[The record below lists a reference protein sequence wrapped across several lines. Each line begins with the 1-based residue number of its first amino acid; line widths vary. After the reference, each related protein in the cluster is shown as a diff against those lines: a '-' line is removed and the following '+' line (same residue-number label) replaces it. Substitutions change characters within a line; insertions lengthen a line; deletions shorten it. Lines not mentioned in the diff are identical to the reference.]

1 MAAVVFI
8 YLTKF
13 GLLVR
18 YVGMVTQ
25 KSLKYTIVNDAF
37 QTSATIMIW
46 YIVGWGFAFGKDD
59 FPDTG
64 KGGFVGASMF
74 MGHLGKDLSPEV
86 ANKWANFLQQMG
98 FCLISATIPFGYVNR
113 LLLCFFNTL
122 VRNTSSLR
130 IVFARVV
137 AERLT
142 LQFSTFVTLLYA
154 GLLYPIVC
162 HLAWSEGG
170 WA

>member
-46 YIVGWGFAFGKDD
+46 YIVGWGFAFGKED
-59 FPDTG
+59 
-64 KGGFVGASMF
+64 KHS
-74 MGHLGKDLSPEV
+74 
-86 ANKWANFLQQMG
+86 
-98 FCLISATIPFGYVNR
+98 Y
-113 LLLCFFNTL
+113 
-122 VRNTSSLR
+122 
-130 IVFARVV
+130 
-137 AERLT
+137 
-142 LQFSTFVTLLYA
+142 
-154 GLLYPIVC
+154 
-162 HLAWSEGG
+162 
-170 WA
+170 